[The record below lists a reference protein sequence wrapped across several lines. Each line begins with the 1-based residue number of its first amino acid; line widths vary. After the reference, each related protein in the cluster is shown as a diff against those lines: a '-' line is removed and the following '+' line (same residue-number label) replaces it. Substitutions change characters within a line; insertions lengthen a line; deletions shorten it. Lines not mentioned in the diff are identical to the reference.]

1 MKHLVK
7 ILILCSVMVLTSCSS
22 DDDAM
27 TSENSSSILNK
38 WYYDTNGVT
47 ADIYFD
53 SNGTYQQR
61 IEALGQVFTS
71 EGSWAWLDESDGLMK
86 IDNLSGQV
94 QVVDEL
100 WFRFTNITETT
111 FSLAQSTDGETFSSS
126 FDYQDTDPNG

>member
-71 EGSWAWLDESDGLMK
+71 EGSWTWLDESDGLMK